1 MRLAAFD
8 QDQIHQAGTAPW
20 EALKARVSAA
30 QDGKNVIRII
40 APRKE
45 FRGERGDVV
54 IQIGKLAL
62 PRGLEPL
69 FSP

>member
-1 MRLAAFD
+1 MRFGAFD
-8 QDQIHQAGTAPW
+8 QDQIRQAGITPW
-20 EALKARVSAA
+20 EALKA
-30 QDGKNVIRII
+30 QDGKNEFRIV
-40 APRKE
+40 ALRKE
-45 FRGERGDVV
+45 FRGERGDVA